1 MVTKAFATITDEYA
15 IPIPDE
21 IGDHLGVGAGGQVEL
36 TVEDDGTIT
45 VRPRQFRELTLE
57 ETIGSV
63 PAIPGQSLSL
73 REEIEDAFGEAMDE
87 KVKRWERQLQ
97 R

>member
-1 MVTKAFATITDEYA
+1 MTKAFATITDEYA

-45 VRPRQFRELTLE
+45 VRPRQFREFTLE
-57 ETIGSV
+57 ETFGSV
-63 PAIPGQSLSL
+63 PAIPGMSHDFD
-73 REEIEDAFGEAMDE
+73 REIEEAISDAMDE
-87 KVKRWERQLQ
+87 KYARLAKQRQS
-97 R
+97 

>member
-21 IGDHLGVGAGGQVEL
+21 IGDHLGVGVGGQVEL

-45 VRPRQFRELTLE
+45 VRPRQFRELSLE
-57 ETIGSV
+57 EAIGSV
-63 PAIPGQSLSL
+63 SAISGQSLDL
-73 REEIEDAFGEAMDE
+73 RREIEDAFSEAMDE
-87 KVKRWERQLQ
+87 KVTRWEQQLQ

>member
-1 MVTKAFATITDEYA
+1 MVTKAFATITPENL

-21 IGDHLGVGAGGQVEL
+21 IVDRLGVGAGGQVEF

-45 VRPRQFRELTLE
+45 VRPRQYREFTLE
-57 ETIGSV
+57 ETFGSV
-63 PAIPGQSLSL
+63 PAIPGQSLDL
-73 REEIEDAFGEAMDE
+73 RHEIEDAFGEAMDE
-87 KVKRWERQLQ
+87 KVKRWERQLE